1 MTNAKYSRY
10 YVYIKPVIGNKYV
23 KSATPYIFSLLAI
36 IIFVIFAIRPTI
48 LTIISLQKSIQ
59 DNQQTLDALEKKSRD
74 LTDGKRNLENLDP
87 NIKTLINTR
96 LPDAVAV
103 TTLINNLQITASKTA
118 SISALQVQ
126 PVTIYTNDSNL
137 NPKQSLGEILFSLN
151 AQGSYT
157 SLLQT
162 LDNITKSSRL
172 INITSVLLS
181 KSAEGTIVLSISGK
195 AYYLK

>member
-96 LPDAVAV
+96 LPDVVAV

-162 LDNITKSSRL
+162 LDSIAKSSRL